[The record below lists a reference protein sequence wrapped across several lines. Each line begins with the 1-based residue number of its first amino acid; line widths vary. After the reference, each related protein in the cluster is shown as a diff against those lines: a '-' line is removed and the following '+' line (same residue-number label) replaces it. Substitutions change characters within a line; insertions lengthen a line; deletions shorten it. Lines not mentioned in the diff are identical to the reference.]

1 MRIDDQRF
9 DFTRQ
14 ISHPFNVKDET
25 VSADR
30 YPVNQY
36 DSSWPIAT
44 AMVRVSTD
52 YQGR

>member
-14 ISHPFNVKDET
+14 ISHPFDVNGET

-36 DSSWPIAT
+36 DSSWPVAAPI
-44 AMVRVSTD
+44 VRVSTD
-52 YQGR
+52 CQER